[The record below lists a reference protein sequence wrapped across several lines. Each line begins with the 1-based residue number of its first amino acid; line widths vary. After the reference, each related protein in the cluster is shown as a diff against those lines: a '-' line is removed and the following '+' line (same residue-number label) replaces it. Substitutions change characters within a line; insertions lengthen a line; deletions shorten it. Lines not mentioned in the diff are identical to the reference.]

1 MAPGET
7 VYSIAR
13 LYAAAS
19 EPAGR
24 SSDDAIH
31 EGFVCRDELERDK
44 DGRIVVANIE
54 FAAQV

>member
-1 MAPGET
+1 